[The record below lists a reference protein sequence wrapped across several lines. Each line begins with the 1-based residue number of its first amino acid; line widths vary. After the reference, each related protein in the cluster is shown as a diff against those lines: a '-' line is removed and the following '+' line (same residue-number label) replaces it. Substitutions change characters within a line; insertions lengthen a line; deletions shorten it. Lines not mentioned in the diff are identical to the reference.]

1 MNDYVLRIL
10 FELEKLLRK
19 LEEEGFEVEE
29 GEIER
34 KFSEIKEELG
44 EWLAQ
49 NTLAYSKHLE
59 CHDTLIRMSIL
70 LSC

>member
-1 MNDYVLRIL
+1 MNAYVLRIL

-19 LEEEGFEVEE
+19 LKEEGFEVEE

-44 EWLAQ
+44 EWFAQ
-49 NTLAYSKHLE
+49 NPRIFQAS
-59 CHDTLIRMSIL
+59 
-70 LSC
+70 